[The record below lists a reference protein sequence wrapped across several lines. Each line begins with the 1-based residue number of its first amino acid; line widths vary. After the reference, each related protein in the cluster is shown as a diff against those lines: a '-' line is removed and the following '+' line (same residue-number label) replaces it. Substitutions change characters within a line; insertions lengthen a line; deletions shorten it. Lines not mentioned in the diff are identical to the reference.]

1 VTREGLHRT
10 PHNESEIEAR
20 EQSSDPKPKKIQSW
34 KGMERRK
41 DAWRKR
47 GG

>member
-1 VTREGLHRT
+1 M
-10 PHNESEIEAR
+10 EAR

-41 DAWRKR
+41 EPWRK
-47 GG
+47 GGGVGMKEAILHSFNR